1 MEKTAD
7 HVRLVK
13 RAQLGDK
20 ESLDRLTELAEERLR
35 VDVFR
40 LTLQEDLTGE
50 VVQESLFEMLRVLKD
65 LKEAHRF
72 WPWLYKIA
80 LNKIRHHYRTE
91 QRRRAVVASAAA
103 NKGSHKSSEHVMAS
117 AISKELKEIV
127 LSAMRRLKP
136 RHRAILTMR
145 CYREMEYSQ
154 IGESMGCSEFAAK
167 MLFYR
172 AKKSLRKQ
180 LSRFGFGKGM
190 LLPALLLFGKM
201 TVRSEAAAQ
210 VMVSTASVK
219 VGVAAGLAGFAT
231 STTGIISLATVG
243 VLAVGTTVM
252 TSQLG
257 HTDPWGGPASVS
269 NSQTVG
275 QMGALTKG
283 LEEYWCYYPRN
294 VNGPV
299 MIRLLRWDS
308 QEKRSYCQWLQNEQ
322 ATYYFDKRKSTVY
335 IKNHRMW
342 RDDLAVWRLPT
353 DPPELRDFLSQVEG
367 GIDRSQYIRGDGPGL
382 LVLSRRQENDYQSRV
397 MHHFNTLD
405 EQYFLYDWP
414 TRTRRVD
421 SRDAMHKRGWTYF
434 RISGRITEE
443 EVTGTGRLPFVD
455 AARGQFGP
463 WLKMQV
469 GDGLKIADNG
479 AEARVYDGTGRLAAT
494 YRGGSFF
501 AGLGRPWMGLH
512 TIDTVRRDAA
522 RERIWFETTRKPGQG
537 SAEVVLT
544 RGQAKLTYS
553 IDMEKDII
561 DRIVFLTNDG
571 RDGELRFTYLEQVD
585 PEADEF
591 VSPRWRSSGKPQR
604 PSPGMLWLLKPAN
617 GEW

>member
-13 RAQLGDK
+13 QAQLGDK

-91 QRRRAVVASAAA
+91 QRRRAVVASAAV

-172 AKKSLRKQ
+172 AKNSLRKQ

-190 LLPALLLFGKM
+190 LLPALVLFGKM

-231 STTGIISLATVG
+231 STTGIVSLATVG

-252 TSQLG
+252 TSQPG
-257 HTDPWGGPASVS
+257 HTYPRGGPASVS

-353 DPPELRDFLSQVEG
+353 DPPELRDFLSRVEG

-434 RISGRITEE
+434 RISGRIAEE

-522 RERIWFETTRKPGQG
+522 RERIWFETTRKRGQG

-544 RGQAKLTYS
+544 RGQTKLTYT

-561 DRIVFLTNDG
+561 DRIVFSTNDG